1 MDPDAIIA
9 EMKQPLTPEMQLRIA
24 LRGIEQYAHAMTVP
38 GFQEQPEETVITL
51 RRAMR
56 EISALAGS
64 SL

>member
-24 LRGIEQYAHAMTVP
+24 LRLIEQYARAMTVP
-38 GFQEQPEETVITL
+38 GFQEGSKETVVAL
-51 RRAMR
+51 RCAMR